1 MLKVLIVDDEP
12 FIAKGLCILID
23 WASEGYE
30 IVKLAANGEEALQH
44 IKTNP
49 VDLIIADIQMPVMTG
64 LELLETIR
72 KEKISNAHFII
83 LSGYKDFRYA
93 QTAIRYA
100 CMDYVLKP
108 VGKEELLK
116 SLRRVSRKQ
125 EQIAQETENSEH
137 MQLAFLC
144 HNLTALIHGKYTP
157 ENLEYV
163 KKNIPVLGQ
172 GDGVRY
178 IHIHL
183 KDCLSL
189 EEMDDEE
196 VNNRRNMLYERCRAY
211 LKEDGALCIKD
222 IPGAR
227 DDYEVGFVYCE
238 GMARKRGIL
247 TKDFLRQLLDNVN
260 KNQDIL
266 SVLLVGKKVEDVSKV
281 CHSYGTAC
289 MLRSFQGFRSPKD
302 IYYYEKEVQN
312 NPSDGVILCKESL
325 DKLIQAVGNNDR
337 IEINKSVDS
346 LFNEMERMGMVSGS
360 ITMNTNYL
368 LFRLIYLAV
377 EQEETVNQEE
387 VMRYI
392 GENSFDVGIVRGSRA
407 HLRKFACEYAEYLI
421 QLRRNVSRGVL
432 LEIEKEVQE
441 HYAKNLTLRELS
453 QRYYVNSSY
462 LGQIFRKKYGQ
473 SFKDYLCRYRI
484 EKASSALIHT
494 SKKISQIAEEVGY
507 KDVDYFISKF
517 ISIKGCT
524 PARYRKQSDGN

>member
-12 FIAKGLCILID
+12 FIAKGLCVLID
-23 WASEGYE
+23 WAAEGYE
-30 IVKLAANGEEALQH
+30 IVGLAANGEEALEH
-44 IKTNP
+44 IRANP

-72 KEKISNAHFII
+72 MEKISEAHFII

-125 EQIAQETENSEH
+125 EQMEQETENSEQ
-137 MQLAFLC
+137 MQQAYLY
-144 HNLTALIHGKYTP
+144 HNLTALIHGKYKP

-163 KKNIPVLGQ
+163 QKSIPVLGL
-172 GDGVRY
+172 GSGIRY

-183 KDCLSL
+183 RDCLSM
-189 EEMDDEE
+189 EELDDEE
-196 VNNRRNMLYERCRAY
+196 VNGLRSMLYERCRAF
-211 LKEDGALCIKD
+211 LQEDAPLCIKD
-222 IPGAR
+222 ILGAR
-227 DDYEVGFVYCE
+227 DNYEVGFVYCE
-238 GMARKRGIL
+238 GMAHKRGIQ
-247 TKDFLRQLLDNVN
+247 TGEFLRQLLDSVN
-260 KNQDIL
+260 NNQDIL
-266 SVLLVGKKVEDVSKV
+266 SVLLVGKQVEDVSKV

-289 MLRSFQGFRSPKD
+289 MLRSFQGFRVPKD
-302 IYYYEKEVQN
+302 IYYYEKEVEN
-312 NPSDGVILCKESL
+312 NPTHGVILCKESL
-325 DKLIQAVGNNDR
+325 DKLIQAVGNNNR

-377 EQEETVNQEE
+377 EQDETVNQEE

-392 GENSFDVGIVRGSRA
+392 GENSFDAGIVRGSRA

-421 QLRRNVSRGVL
+421 QLRRNVSRGIL

-441 HYAKNLTLRELS
+441 NYAKNLTLRELS
-453 QRYYVNSSY
+453 QRYFVNSSY

-484 EKASSALIHT
+484 EKATSTLMHT

-507 KDVDYFISKF
+507 RDVDYFISKF
-517 ISIKGCT
+517 IAIKGCT
-524 PARYRKQSDGN
+524 PSKYRKQTDMN

>member
-1 MLKVLIVDDEP
+1 MKVLIVDDEP
-12 FIAKGLCILID
+12 FIAKGLCVLID
-23 WASEGYE
+23 WAAEGYE
-30 IVKLAANGEEALQH
+30 IVGLAANGEEALNH
-44 IKTNP
+44 IKTEP

-72 KEKISNAHFII
+72 KEAISDAHFII

-108 VGKEELLK
+108 VGREELLK

-125 EQIAQETENSEH
+125 EQIELETENSEQ
-137 MQLAFLC
+137 MQQAYLY
-144 HNLTALIHGKYTP
+144 HNLTALIHGNYKP

-163 KKNIPVLGQ
+163 QKNMPVLGLA
-172 GDGVRY
+172 GGARY
-178 IHIHL
+178 IHIHF
-183 KDCLSL
+183 KDCLFL

-196 VNNRRNMLYERCRAY
+196 VNCLRSMVYERCRAF
-211 LKEDGALCIKD
+211 LKEDAPLCIKD
-222 IPGAR
+222 IPGTG
-227 DDYEVGFVYCE
+227 DGYEVGFVYCE
-238 GMARKRGIL
+238 GMARKRGMQ
-247 TKDFLRQLLDNVN
+247 TKEFLRQLLDYMNED
-260 KNQDIL
+260 QDIL
-266 SVLLVGKKVEDVSKV
+266 SVLLVGKQVEDVSKL
-281 CHSYGTAC
+281 CHSYTTAC
-289 MLRSFQGFRSPKD
+289 MLRSFQGFRAPRD

-337 IEINKSVDS
+337 VEINKSVDS

-392 GENSFDVGIVRGSRA
+392 GENSFDTGIVRGSRA
-407 HLRKFACEYAEYLI
+407 HLRKFACDYAEYLI
-421 QLRRNVSRGVL
+421 QLRRNVSRGIL
-432 LEIEKEVQE
+432 LEIETEVRE
-441 HYAKNLTLRELS
+441 NYAKNLTLREFS

-484 EKASSALIHT
+484 EKAASALIHS
-494 SKKISQIAEEVGY
+494 SKKVSQIAEEVGY

-524 PARYRKQSDGN
+524 PSKYRKQPDMN